1 MAPHTLDTIL
11 QPPQWPASLTQF
23 VTSCLAWD
31 PKARPT
37 CAQAMSHEYFSDAFD
52 PLRPKSSGN
61 KLLGRKHS
69 SVYDPATP
77 DTNQTLSSKT
87 SSWFRRS
94 LIARESA
101 PVVPQAQQ
109 HERPTAD
116 HTMSPTKQN
125 VHYDAAKSAEK
136 SRPAP
141 SKRNTWTNGAHNNG
155 APMPI
160 LPSIRPI
167 SPLSNA
173 VTAQAHGGP
182 QSIQQPPY
190 QGNSQHASNQQKP
203 PKKLGR
209 QLSQASQGN
218 HYADTHRQEAEKAL
232 NGQSGLA
239 SPTSGQKESFFSH
252 LRKRAR
258 RLSGRH
264 QLPMSPKEDDVE
276 ANAGCGPWAN
286 PRNSITD
293 AQANMTSSSGFMDL
307 DNALQNVRYSM
318 ENSPHA
324 HGPAQSTP
332 VKPAQRSASNP
343 SLKRHH
349 SLPHAQGNG
358 TPSSSSGGLHP
369 SRSTRRVAQRP
380 NLASNQYDAPDE
392 QEELLDEA
400 LNSAQAAVMHFDRQ
414 QPSQPRGSHEYVQS
428 NSIARPRAVQVAG
441 ESVLPAPYP
450 TPSPSAKRNSVVFGA
465 ADQNAQG
472 PQAAQPIDIHQ
483 AKQPYQGTAFPF
495 PTPPDENEW
504 AAAAAASLG
513 LGEQWRR

>member
-11 QPPQWPASLTQF
+11 QAPQWPPSLSHF
-23 VTSCLAWD
+23 VTWCLAWD
-31 PKARPT
+31 PKVRPT
-37 CAQAMSHEYFSDAFD
+37 CAQAMSHEYFTDAFD
-52 PLRPKSSGN
+52 PLRPKSSGS
-61 KLLGRKHS
+61 KLLGRKHAS
-69 SVYDPATP
+69 FYDATSA
-77 DTNQTLSSKT
+77 DSNQTLSSKT

-101 PVVPQAQQ
+101 PTVPQAAH
-109 HERPTAD
+109 HEHSTQSLSPR
-116 HTMSPTKQN
+116 MSPVRQEGAHDTHKQI
-125 VHYDAAKSAEK
+125 EK
-136 SRPAP
+136 ARPNP
-141 SKRNTWTNGAHNNG
+141 SKRNTWTHDAHNHG

-173 VTAQAHGGP
+173 VTAQAHAGA
-182 QSIQQPPY
+182 QRVHDQQTT
-190 QGNSQHASNQQKP
+190 QQQNPGDRK

-239 SPTSGQKESFFSH
+239 SPTSGHKESFFSH

-264 QLPMSPKEDDVE
+264 AIPLSPKVDDVE
-276 ANAGCGPWAN
+276 ASPGCTPWAN
-286 PRNSITD
+286 PRNSMAEVT
-293 AQANMTSSSGFMDL
+293 TSHARESTQSNFMDL
-307 DNALQNVRYSM
+307 DNALQNARYSVDA
-318 ENSPHA
+318 SA
-324 HGPAQSTP
+324 HVTGAVP
-332 VKPAQRSASNP
+332 SASTKSASKTVGHP

-349 SLPHAQGNG
+349 SLPQAQPGG
-358 TPSSSSGGLHP
+358 QSMSSQNSGLRP
-369 SRSTRRVAQRP
+369 SRSTRRIAQKP
-380 NLASNQYDAPDE
+380 NLATDPYEAPDE

-400 LNSAQAAVMHFDRQ
+400 LNSAQVAMMHLDRQ
-414 QPSQPRGSHEYVQS
+414 QPNGPRGSYESSTVGAHP
-428 NSIARPRAVQVAG
+428 RPRAQQVAS
-441 ESVLPAPYP
+441 ESTLLAPYP
-450 TPSPSAKRNSVVFGA
+450 TPSPSAKRNSVIFGHV
-465 ADQNAQG
+465 DQNAQ
-472 PQAAQPIDIHQ
+472 PSKPIDIHQ
-483 AKQPYQGTAFPF
+483 AKQPYHGTAFPF